1 MSTMD
6 KPVVWLHGVV
16 KSPPFSRAARLE
28 AGFLLRL
35 LQQGELLGMPQSR
48 PMPVIG
54 ARCHELRIVDEGM
67 NWRIFYR
74 LDTDAVVIA
83 DVVTKKTDTTPA
95 SALMRCRTRL
105 RSYDHACRQA

>member
-28 AGFLLRL
+28 AGFLLLL

-48 PMPVIG
+48 PMPAIG
-54 ARCHELRIVDEGM
+54 ARCHELRIVDEEV

-74 LDTDAVVIA
+74 LDSDAVVIA
-83 DVVTKKTDTTPA
+83 DVMAKKTQTTPA

-105 RSYDHACRQA
+105 RNYDHACGQA